1 VKRQGKRIARNSTL
15 SYRNPHRRNLR
26 AAGRIALTRFIFL
39 VAIDLAAVPY
49 PVVGNS
55 LGRPKGRAGNS
66 PASGGERLLNDKAT
80 LAKPREG
87 TKHGRYLKAFLVA
100 GENVRDFGGEDSIL
114 AR

>member
-1 VKRQGKRIARNSTL
+1 
-15 SYRNPHRRNLR
+15 
-26 AAGRIALTRFIFL
+26 
-39 VAIDLAAVPY
+39 
-49 PVVGNS
+49 
-55 LGRPKGRAGNS
+55 
-66 PASGGERLLNDKAT
+66 LNDKAT